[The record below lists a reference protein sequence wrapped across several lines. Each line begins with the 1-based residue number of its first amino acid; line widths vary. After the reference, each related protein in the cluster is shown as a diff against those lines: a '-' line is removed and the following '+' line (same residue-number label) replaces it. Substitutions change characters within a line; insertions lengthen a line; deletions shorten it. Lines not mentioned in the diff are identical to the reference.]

1 MPKLMRH
8 PELTFAPEAAATAVR
23 MRLLRRH
30 LAHAGTSPFYRELF
44 AREGF
49 GPRKVR
55 TLADLAR
62 LPFTTKRDLE
72 ERGPDFLAAPA
83 GEVVDV
89 CESSGTTGLPVTLL
103 QTRADLERL
112 AYNEESCFRAAGIV
126 PGERVLIAA
135 ALDRCFMAGL
145 AYFLGL
151 TRLGA
156 TAIRGGS
163 GSVAFLAELVLRHR
177 PSALVGVPTLLA
189 AVAEALAAR
198 GVQPTAAGVQ
208 RIVCIGEP
216 VRRDD
221 LSLSPLGER
230 LAALWGA
237 RVLGTYAS
245 TEMATSFADCTF
257 GKGGHLLPDLMVVEI
272 VDDQGRPLPPGEP
285 GEVVATPLQVSGMP
299 LVRFRTGDIATL
311 HPAPCPCGRTSP
323 RLGPVIGRK
332 SQMLKIKGT
341 TVYPPAIFAAVQ
353 EIPGVQGYFAEVRDT
368 FELSDRVTVTVGAAG
383 AAGAALTPEAV
394 ADRIAVRTRVK
405 PEVVIVTPEEI
416 AARTICADKRKPII
430 FFDLREK
437 RHVH

>member
-1 MPKLMRH
+1 MPGLARY
-8 PELTFAPEAAATAVR
+8 PELGFVAAAESAAIR
-23 MRLLRRH
+23 MKLLRRH
-30 LAHAGTSPFYRELF
+30 LAHAARSPFYRELF
-44 AREGF
+44 SRAGF
-49 GPRKVR
+49 DPRRVR
-55 TLADLAR
+55 TPGDLAR
-62 LPFTTKRDLE
+62 LPFTAKTDLE
-72 ERGPDFLAAPA
+72 QRGRDFLAAPA
-83 GEVVDV
+83 HEVVDV
-89 CESSGTTGLPVTLL
+89 CESSGTTGRPVTLL

-112 AYNEESCFRAAGIV
+112 AYNEESSFRAAGIV

-198 GVQPTAAGVQ
+198 GAQPAAAGVA

-216 VRRDD
+216 VRRED
-221 LSLSPLGER
+221 LALSPLGER
-230 LAALWGA
+230 LASLWGGA
-237 RVLGTYAS
+237 VLGTYAS
-245 TEMATSFADCTF
+245 TEMATSFADCTA
-257 GKGGHLLPDLMVVEI
+257 GMGGHVLPDLMVVEI
-272 VDDQGRPLPPGEP
+272 VDEQGHPLPPGAA

-311 HPAPCPCGRTSP
+311 HPAPCACGRTSP

-341 TVYPPAIFAAVQ
+341 TVYPPAIFAALQ
-353 EIPGVQGYFAEVRDT
+353 EMPAVQGYFIEVRDT
-368 FELSDRVTVTVGAAG
+368 FELSDRITVTVGAAG
-383 AAGAALTPEAV
+383 AGLTPESV
-394 ADRIAVRTRVK
+394 AEKIAVRTRVK
-405 PEVVIVTPEEI
+405 PEVVIATPEEI
-416 AARTICADKRKPII
+416 VARTVRADKRKPIT

>member
-1 MPKLMRH
+1 MPRLARH
-8 PELTFAPEAAATAVR
+8 PGLGFLSSVEVAAVQAN
-23 MRLLRRH
+23 LLRRH
-30 LAHAGTSPFYRELF
+30 LTHAARSPFYRELF
-44 AREGF
+44 SWAGF
-49 GPRKVR
+49 DPRRVR
-55 TLADLAR
+55 TPADLTR

-72 ERGPDFLAAPA
+72 ERGRDFLAAPA
-83 GEVVDV
+83 HETADL

-163 GSVAFLAELVLRHR
+163 GSIAFLAELVLRHR
-177 PSALVGVPTLLA
+177 PTALVGVPTLLA
-189 AVAEALAAR
+189 AVAAAIAAR
-198 GVQPTAAGVQ
+198 GVQPATAGVA

-216 VRRDD
+216 VRRED
-221 LSLSPLGER
+221 LALSALGER
-230 LAALWGA
+230 LAALWGTA
-237 RVLGTYAS
+237 VLGTYAS
-245 TEMATSFADCTF
+245 TEMATSFADCAF
-257 GKGGHLLPDLMVVEI
+257 GMGGHLLPDLMVVEI
-272 VDDQGRPLPPGEP
+272 VDDLGGPLPTGEP
-285 GEVVATPLQVSGMP
+285 GEVVATPLQVNGMP

-311 HPAPCPCGRTSP
+311 HATACPCGRTSP

-341 TVYPPAIFAAVQ
+341 TVYPPAIFAALQ
-353 EIPGVQGYFAEVRDT
+353 EIPGVRGYFLEVRDT
-368 FELSDRVTVTVGAAG
+368 FDLSDRVTVTVGADSAS
-383 AAGAALTPEAV
+383 LTPEVIAE
-394 ADRIAVRTRVK
+394 RIAVRTRVK
-405 PEVVIVTPEEI
+405 PEVVIVAPEEI
-416 AARTICADKRKPII
+416 ATRTIHPDKRKPIT

-437 RHVH
+437 KHA